1 MAFLCWFAADIFGWY
16 TFGLFIGPM
25 TGELG
30 WTTVMMTGAIT
41 TRTIA
46 AGLLGPLIG
55 PLIDTKYGARVL
67 MSLGVI
73 IAGGVP
79 IAVSHV
85 QNIWHF
91 YLIYG
96 VIGALGMVGY
106 GSLVTS
112 TIIAKWFIRK
122 RGRAMG
128 ISTLGISLCGFAFV
142 PVTHLLISNLGWRN
156 TLVVMGIIVWGLTV
170 IPVAI
175 FVRRRPE
182 DMGLLPDGDDPESI
196 SVVSEGLAETDS
208 MSAGE
213 HIWTLREALRTK
225 ALWLLLLGFNLAG
238 LSVFGV
244 MIHLIPYL
252 VDKGFSKDIAAA
264 AMTFF
269 ALSCAMVKIPWGL
282 ISERVPVRTCM
293 ITCYAGCAFGLFV
306 LLTSQSVPH
315 VFAFVVIYGAA
326 MGGDLVLR
334 DLVWADYYGRT
345 FLGTI
350 RGVIMPASMIALAC
364 GPLFAAWLYDLTANY
379 QIPYIVFLIT
389 FLLGAFFV
397 YLATPPATPRVEA
410 T

>member
-1 MAFLCWFAADIFGWY
+1 
-16 TFGLFIGPM
+16 
-25 TGELG
+25 
-30 WTTVMMTGAIT
+30 
-41 TRTIA
+41 
-46 AGLLGPLIG
+46 
-55 PLIDTKYGARVL
+55 
-67 MSLGVI
+67 
-73 IAGGVP
+73 
-79 IAVSHV
+79 
-85 QNIWHF
+85 
-91 YLIYG
+91 
-96 VIGALGMVGY
+96 
-106 GSLVTS
+106 
-112 TIIAKWFIRK
+112 
-122 RGRAMG
+122 
-128 ISTLGISLCGFAFV
+128 
-142 PVTHLLISNLGWRN
+142 
-156 TLVVMGIIVWGLTV
+156 
-170 IPVAI
+170 
-175 FVRRRPE
+175 
-182 DMGLLPDGDDPESI
+182 MGLLPDGDDPESI
-196 SVVSEGLAETDS
+196 SVISEGLAETDS

-306 LLTSQSVPH
+306 LLTSQSVPL

-379 QIPYIVFLIT
+379 QIPYTVFLIT